1 MPKRPKKKRG
11 LRYRLS
17 KGEAPRLSPAELLL
31 EHVSDVDL
39 ARSRSHGTR
48 IAAYNTQLFYEL
60 EGQRAAH
67 AEEIRAA
74 LQSIPGISI
83 SVDDWCRQVKAR
95 YALSPLSCAG
105 SLISSGRFNY
115 GNDLDSRFPRFP
127 ALYIAEDRAT
137 AHCEMFQI
145 ATESSGR
152 LSAEEMN
159 FQPSQS
165 IAAYALAGTVHQVF
179 DLTRAENLAPFMEVT
194 RGFTL
199 SSELRKMEKAF
210 GIPARHVAQTP
221 EQLMATVMDP
231 NWRSYPMYA
240 DIPAN
245 SQILGS
251 LLQDAGFEA
260 VIYNSVR
267 LAGGRAMAV
276 FPRSFPN
283 STSMVRIRGAPDQ
296 ARLTVLVSQTCKES
310 ERAW

>member
-1 MPKRPKKKRG
+1 MAKRPKKKRK
-11 LRYRLS
+11 LSYRFS
-17 KGEAPRLSPAELLL
+17 RGETPRLSPAELLL
-31 EHVSDVDL
+31 EHVSDIDL

-74 LQSIPGISI
+74 LQSIPGVTV
-83 SVDDWCRQVKAR
+83 SVDGWCRQVKAR

-105 SLISSGRFNY
+105 SLIASGRFNY
-115 GNDLDSRFPRFP
+115 GNDLDTRFPRFP

-137 AHCEMFQI
+137 AHCEMFQL
-145 ATESSGR
+145 ATEVPGR

-159 FQPSQS
+159 FQPRQS
-165 IAAYALAGTVHQVF
+165 IATYALAGTVHQVF
-179 DLTRAENLAPFMEVT
+179 DLTKTENLASFMEVT
-194 RGFTL
+194 RHFTL

-210 GIPARHVAQTP
+210 GLPARQVAQSP
-221 EQLMATVMDP
+221 EQLISTIMDL
-231 NWRSYPMYA
+231 NWRAYPMYA

-260 VIYNSVR
+260 VLYNSMR
-267 LAGGRAMAV
+267 RDGGHAMAV
-276 FPRSFPN
+276 FPGTFPN
-283 STSMVRIRGAPDQ
+283 SLSIVRALDAPDQ
-296 ARLTVLVSQTCKES
+296 ARHTLLNAQTCGEIGIG
-310 ERAW
+310 A

>member
-1 MPKRPKKKRG
+1 MAKRPKKKRK
-11 LRYRLS
+11 LSYRFS
-17 KGEAPRLSPAELLL
+17 SGETPRLNPAELLL
-31 EHVSDVDL
+31 EHVSDIDL

-67 AEEIRAA
+67 AEEVRAS
-74 LQSIPGISI
+74 LQSIPGISV
-83 SVDDWCRQVKAR
+83 SVDDWCRQVKSR

-115 GNDLDSRFPRFP
+115 GNDLDTRFPRFP

-145 ATESSGR
+145 ATDVPGR
-152 LSAEEMN
+152 LSAEQMN

-165 IAAYALAGTVHQVF
+165 IANYALAGTVHQVF
-179 DLTRAENLAPFMEVT
+179 DLTRTESLAPFMEVT
-194 RGFTL
+194 RHFTL
-199 SSELRKMEKAF
+199 STELRKMERAF
-210 GIPARHVAQTP
+210 GIPTRQVAQTP
-221 EQLMATVMDP
+221 EQLMVTLMDRD
-231 NWRSYPMYA
+231 WRTYPMYA
-240 DIPAN
+240 DVPAN

-260 VIYNSVR
+260 VLYNSVR

-276 FPRSFPN
+276 FPRAFRN
-283 STSMVRIRGAPDQ
+283 STSMVRVLGAPDQ
-296 ARLTVLVSQTCKES
+296 ARHTLLNSQTCDEIGIG
-310 ERAW
+310 E